1 MGQWK
6 GELNPPYLFNHGVF
20 FIGTIILICYLIS
33 VTGRRTGRDGLYT
46 WGGIDKIYTEFLI
59 LGLTPAFFLF
69 STLHKILHYTQK
81 SKGNLNYR
89 HISNMYIIGFATL
102 IMSSLFLISLLS
114 LARKIKDEK
123 FVKGSISFIIIKKN
137 QTLPKGTF
145 L

>member
-1 MGQWK
+1 
-6 GELNPPYLFNHGVF
+6 
-20 FIGTIILICYLIS
+20 
-33 VTGRRTGRDGLYT
+33 
-46 WGGIDKIYTEFLI
+46 
-59 LGLTPAFFLF
+59 
-69 STLHKILHYTQK
+69 
-81 SKGNLNYR
+81 
-89 HISNMYIIGFATL
+89 MYIIGFATL